1 MIIKTTKSFD
11 KTFQKL
17 PKDSRNSITE
27 AIRIFKNNP
36 FASELKNHA
45 LKWDKL
51 GFRAISAGFDLR
63 VLYRE
68 EWDHAVV
75 FLIKTGTHNQVY

>member
-45 LKWDKL
+45 LK
-51 GFRAISAGFDLR
+51 
-63 VLYRE
+63 
-68 EWDHAVV
+68 
-75 FLIKTGTHNQVY
+75 